1 MDIKFL
7 IINFIVTFVVGF
19 VVTALTTW
27 VWGLLFEGAGQANWT
42 LALALGL
49 AIGIALTVANAFRG
63 KQS

>member
-7 IINFIVTFVVGF
+7 IINFVVTFVVGF

-27 VWGLLFEGAGQANWT
+27 VWGLLFEGAAQVNWT

-49 AIGIALTVANAFRG
+49 AIGIALTAANAIRG